1 MADRLQTTG
10 EGCAERAGW
19 RSVNRSR
26 WGKDRGIWLI
36 LAAAVLWGTTGTSQA
51 LAPAESSP
59 PVIGA
64 LRLVLGGG
72 ALAFSAYL
80 RGGLRVHSWPPLL
93 TLSAGAF
100 VALYQV
106 TFFWAV
112 LKTGVAVGTIVGIGS
127 APVFA
132 GVLEYVFRK
141 RLPTRRWYFSTG
153 IAVIGCLLLLLHSGD
168 VRIDIA
174 GILLALA
181 AGCSYASYAL
191 AIKMLLP
198 GRSPEDVT
206 AVIFCLGAVFLSPL
220 LFGVDLS
227 WLGQINGWLLML
239 HLGILATALSYWLFA
254 SGLKTVAAS
263 TAMTLSLAEPLTAAI
278 LGIVVVG
285 ERLAF
290 VDAIGLLLILS
301 ALLLLILPSR
311 GER

>member
-1 MADRLQTTG
+1 M
-10 EGCAERAGW
+10 
-19 RSVNRSR
+19 NRSR

-80 RGGLRVHSWPPLL
+80 RGGLRAHSWPPLL

-168 VRIDIA
+168 VRVDIV
-174 GILLALA
+174 GVLLALA
-181 AGCSYASYAL
+181 AGFSYASYAL

-220 LFGVDLS
+220 LFGADLS

-290 VDAIGLLLILS
+290 IDAIGLLLILS